1 LNIVLDT
8 NVLVSAFLNPRS
20 NPARILRL
28 VIQGDVSIVINES
41 ILAEYHEV
49 LKRPKF
55 KLDSEAVRLV
65 IDFIRSIGIKAPCL
79 ARSIALPDRG
89 DEPFLEAALAVQAD
103 ALITGNIKHFP
114 KKCCKGQKVITPKD
128 FLDNLKGE

>member
-1 LNIVLDT
+1 LRIVLDT

-28 VIQGDVSIVINES
+28 IIQGDVSIVLNES
-41 ILAEYHEV
+41 ILAEYYEV

-55 KLDSEAVRLV
+55 DLDLEAVLVV
-65 IDFIRSIGIKAPCL
+65 IDYIRSIGINAPTL
-79 ARSIALPDRG
+79 ARSITLPDRD
-89 DEPFLEAALAVQAD
+89 DEPFLEAALATQAD

-114 KKCCKGQKVITPKD
+114 KKNCKGQKVITPRD
-128 FLDNLKGE
+128 FLDSLKGE